1 MLLNIIWNWNDA
13 TCSLLNIKFRA
24 EASGRNP
31 IFTISFIEYEAEA
44 IIEDE
49 DSQTNGF
56 ESEEGAET
64 FPPLLDQ

>member
-13 TCSLLNIKFRA
+13 TCSLLNIKFWA
-24 EASGRNP
+24 EESGRDP
-31 IFTISFIEYEAEA
+31 MFKISFIEYEAEA
-44 IIEDE
+44 IIE